1 VTQRK
6 LCVRALFWCHVCLL
20 QGTDFSINI
29 DAIRVQL
36 QRLAMPGQKI
46 EIVTGL
52 HELQVCAL
60 CPVSGFRALA
70 VWPAYSPACL
80 GPILFIFLKCDRHCH
95 THEKCHILCQ
105 SQGWGIVA
113 VLLFVLTLQTW
124 TVRARA

>member
-1 VTQRK
+1 
-6 LCVRALFWCHVCLL
+6 VCLL

-60 CPVSGFRALA
+60 CSILASLCFVCALCPVSGFRALA

-80 GPILFIFLKCDRHCH
+80 GP
-95 THEKCHILCQ
+95 
-105 SQGWGIVA
+105 
-113 VLLFVLTLQTW
+113 LLFFFFELRQTL
-124 TVRARA
+124 